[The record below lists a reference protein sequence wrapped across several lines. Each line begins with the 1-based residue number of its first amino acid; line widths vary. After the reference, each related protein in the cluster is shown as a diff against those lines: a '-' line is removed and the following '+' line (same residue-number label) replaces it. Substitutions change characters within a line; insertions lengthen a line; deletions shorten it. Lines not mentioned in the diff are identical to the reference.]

1 MSERK
6 PASRERAY
14 PLSFNELRSSPEEG
28 SSLRDYLGVLRV
40 RKWSILAITVV
51 TLAGALFFS
60 LRQTPVYSS
69 SAEVLVKPTTECT
82 FGPCF
87 NMQTET
93 VIAQSSEVAGF
104 ALEELPSDEDL
115 DGGLS
120 VTNTTGTEILV
131 FSVSHTEPRSAKA
144 QADAYAHGYLAARND
159 RALEQIEEAT
169 QTVAERISQLQ
180 SRLSEINEQ
189 ISTTVDEVERTT
201 LTQRSGFIRLQIQS
215 LKQKLTE
222 VNSGASV
229 DVGQIVQ
236 DAFLPSAPVSPQ
248 PRRSAALGLVLGLI
262 LGCGV
267 ALLRDRLDNRLGGRA
282 DLETHAGASVLA
294 VVPHIRAWKQ
304 RDKPY
309 VVTLEDPRSIAA
321 EAYRTL
327 RTAILFAATQ
337 RDIKTLM
344 VTSADEEEGKTAT
357 SANLG
362 VVLSQAG
369 KRVVMV
375 SADLR
380 KPRLQ
385 TFIGGAQNTG
395 VTNVLAG
402 EASIATALRSVA
414 GLENMRMLASG
425 PVPGNP
431 AELLGSEEMSRLMA
445 ELRDIADFVLVD
457 VAPVLPVTDAMT
469 LVPLCDAVLFVA
481 DASKTTGDAV
491 ERARRQLDQV
501 NARLVGA
508 VLNNFDASKAKG
520 YSEHHDGYYAYQQE
534 PRRKIA
540 LLPRRSRDS
549 KTIG

>member
-1 MSERK
+1 M
-6 PASRERAY
+6 
-14 PLSFNELRSSPEEG
+14 SFNELRSGPPEAP
-28 SSLRDYLGVLRV
+28 LFRDYLAVLRA
-40 RKWSILAITVV
+40 RRWSILAIALVTVG
-51 TLAGALFFS
+51 GALFFS
-60 LRQTPVYSS
+60 LRQTPIYSS

-87 NMQTET
+87 NLQTET
-93 VIAQSSEVAGF
+93 VLAQSPEVAGY
-104 ALEELPSDEDL
+104 ALELLPSSDSVL
-115 DGGLS
+115 DGGLT
-120 VTNTTGTEILV
+120 VTHTPETEILV
-131 FSVSHTEPRSAKA
+131 FAVAHSDRRSAKE
-144 QADAYAHGYLAARND
+144 QADAYAQGYLAARND
-159 RALEQIEEAT
+159 QAIDQIEQAT
-169 QTVAERISQLQ
+169 ESVAKRVSQLEG
-180 SRLSEINEQ
+180 RLGKINEKLAA
-189 ISTTVDEVERTT
+189 TTDTAERTT

-222 VNSGASV
+222 VNAAAFI
-229 DVGQIVQ
+229 DVGQVVQ
-236 DAFLPSAPVSPQ
+236 DARLPLSPVSPQ

-262 LGCGV
+262 LGCGL
-267 ALLRDRLDNRLGGRA
+267 ALLRDRLDNRLKGRA
-282 DLETHAGASVLA
+282 DLEMHAGASVLA
-294 VVPHIRAWKQ
+294 VVPHIRAWKK
-304 RDKPY
+304 RDKAY
-309 VVTLEDPRSIAA
+309 VVTLEDPQSTAA

-344 VTSADEEEGKTAT
+344 VTSADEDEGKTAT

-380 KPRLQ
+380 KPRLHR
-385 TFIGGAQNTG
+385 FIEGTSNTG

-402 EASIATALRSVA
+402 ELSVAQAMRPVA
-414 GLENMRMLASG
+414 GLENMRMLPSG

-431 AELLGSEEMSRLMA
+431 AELLGSEEMAKLLA
-445 ELRDIADFVLVD
+445 ELRAVADFVLVD

-469 LVPLCDAVLFVA
+469 VVTHCDAVLFVA
-481 DASKTTGDAV
+481 DATKTTGSAV
-491 ERARRQLDQV
+491 ERARQQLDQV

-508 VLNNFDASKAKG
+508 VLNNFDARKAKG
-520 YSEHHDGYYAYQQE
+520 SSEAQDGYYAYRHE

-549 KTIG
+549 KSIG